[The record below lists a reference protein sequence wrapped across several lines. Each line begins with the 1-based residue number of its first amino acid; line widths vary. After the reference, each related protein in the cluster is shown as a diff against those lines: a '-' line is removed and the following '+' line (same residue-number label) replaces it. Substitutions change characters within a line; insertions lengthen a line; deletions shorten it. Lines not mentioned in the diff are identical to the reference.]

1 MPQRKGKKILIY
13 FFLLLLVGSINNEM
27 INSFK
32 FEKIKNINVLGLG
45 HNDNQVLLY
54 EIIDLKLGNIFFL
67 DKKNINKMI
76 NSNTLIHDYEIFK
89 RYPHSID
96 VNVKRTKFLA
106 KIKYNNK
113 IFLIGSNGKLSP
125 LKHKDKN
132 NYLPFIF
139 GKPEIDQF
147 LKFKRIID
155 NSKFTYKDIDNL
167 FFFSTERWDIQLKND
182 LLIKLPSKN
191 IKKTLDLV
199 SDFLIENNN
208 NSIKTVD
215 ARIQNQIIL
224 DD

>member
-13 FFLLLLVGSINNEM
+13 FFLLLLVGSINNNK
-27 INSFK
+27 IDSFK

-45 HNDNQVLLY
+45 HDDNQVLLY
-54 EIIDLKLGNIFFL
+54 NIIDLNLGNIFFL
-67 DKKNINKMI
+67 NKKNINKII

-89 RYPHSID
+89 RYPNSID

-106 KIKYNNK
+106 RIKYNNK

-125 LKHKDKN
+125 FKHKDKN

-155 NSKFTYKDIDNL
+155 KSKFTYNDIDNL

-182 LLIKLPSKN
+182 LLIKLPSEN

-199 SDFLIENNN
+199 SDFLLENNN
-208 NSIKTVD
+208 NSIKIVD

>member
-1 MPQRKGKKILIY
+1 MHQRKGKKILIY
-13 FFLLLLVGSINNEM
+13 FLLLLLVGSIYNEK
-27 INSFK
+27 IDRFK

-45 HNDNQVLLY
+45 QNDNQVLLY
-54 EIIDLKLGNIFFL
+54 SIIDLNLGNIFFIN
-67 DKKNINKMI
+67 KKNINKII

-147 LKFKRIID
+147 LKFKQKID
-155 NSKFTYKDIDNL
+155 DSKFNYKDINNL
-167 FFFSTERWDIQLKND
+167 FFFSSDRWDIQLKNN

-199 SDFLIENNN
+199 SDFLIVNNN
-208 NSIKTVD
+208 NSIKVVD
-215 ARIQNQIIL
+215 ARIHNQIIL

>member
-13 FFLLLLVGSINNEM
+13 FFLLLLVGSINNDT

-54 EIIDLKLGNIFFL
+54 NIIDLNLGNIFFL
-67 DKKNINKMI
+67 NKKKINNII
-76 NSNTLIHDYEIFK
+76 DSNTLIHDYEIFK
-89 RYPHSID
+89 RYPHSLDI
-96 VNVKRTKFLA
+96 NIKRTKFLA
-106 KIKYNNK
+106 RIKDNRNF
-113 IFLIGSNGKLSP
+113 FLIGSNGKLSP
-125 LKHKDKN
+125 IEHKNKN

-147 LKFKRIID
+147 LKFKTIID
-155 NSKFTYKDIDNL
+155 NSKFEYKDIDNI
-167 FFFSTERWDIQLKND
+167 FFFSSDRWDIQLKND
-182 LLIKLPSKN
+182 ILIKLPSKN
-191 IKKTLDLV
+191 INKTLDLV
-199 SDFLIENNN
+199 SDFLLENNN
-208 NSIKTVD
+208 NSIKIVD

>member
-13 FFLLLLVGSINNEM
+13 FFLLLLVGSINNNS
-27 INSFK
+27 INSLK

-45 HNDNQVLLY
+45 HNNNQVLLY
-54 EIIDLKLGNIFFL
+54 NIIDLNLGNVFFL
-67 DKKNINKMI
+67 DKKNINKII

-96 VNVKRTKFLA
+96 INVKRTKFLA
-106 KIKYNNK
+106 KIKQDKNF
-113 IFLIGSNGKLSP
+113 FLIGSNGKLSSI
-125 LKHKDKN
+125 KHEDKS

-147 LKFKRIID
+147 LKFKQKID
-155 NSKFTYKDIDNL
+155 DSKFNYKDINNL
-167 FFFSTERWDIQLKND
+167 FFFPSDRWDIQLKND
-182 LLIKLPSKN
+182 LLIKLSSKK

-199 SDFLIENNN
+199 SDFLLENNIN
-208 NSIKTVD
+208 TIKIVD

>member
-1 MPQRKGKKILIY
+1 
-13 FFLLLLVGSINNEM
+13 
-27 INSFK
+27 
-32 FEKIKNINVLGLG
+32 
-45 HNDNQVLLY
+45 
-54 EIIDLKLGNIFFL
+54 
-67 DKKNINKMI
+67 MI

>member
-13 FFLLLLVGSINNEM
+13 FFLLLLVGSINNDT
-27 INSFK
+27 INSLK